1 MSMTFLCYRQE
12 SNACIYTVSEEE
24 MNKTD
29 LKVKLDELVKSPKTV
44 IPAKAGIH
52 K

>member
-1 MSMTFLCYRQE
+1 MKDPDIWR
-12 SNACIYTVSEEE
+12 
-24 MNKTD
+24 TD
-29 LKVKLDELVKSPKTV
+29 RKKLSSVFDELVKSPKTV

>member
-1 MSMTFLCYRQE
+1 MFLSR
-12 SNACIYTVSEEE
+12 IH
-24 MNKTD
+24 
-29 LKVKLDELVKSPKTV
+29 KVKIWIMYIKLDELVKSPKTV

>member
-1 MSMTFLCYRQE
+1 MRIMSNLLIT
-12 SNACIYTVSEEE
+12 I
-24 MNKTD
+24 
-29 LKVKLDELVKSPKTV
+29 DELVKSPKTV